1 MRIPASHALRRRHPA
16 IAACA
21 VTAAL
26 LAQPAPAQDFPES
39 LPQAAWFK
47 QFQQELRAAWVPPNV
62 AGGGPVRFVV
72 GNDRVQP
79 GGQFKNGSPWL
90 ALACT
95 ATECRLLPATL
106 SVKDRRAAG
115 GRSGQRL
122 HFEVAEAADTRVVAW
137 FAADKAPAW
146 LAAGAVP
153 SYYTGGG
160 RPRETGRG
168 TDEALID
175 LPGGGTATLLPML
188 VGYPDP
194 SRPLP
199 PALLQLRG
207 QGKRQLLLGQLGLCS
222 HTFKSEDYLLWAGD
236 IDRDGEADFLVSFVD
251 GDGPIHLYLSSAAK
265 PQQPAGLAGV
275 YNTPPTDAKCGADED
290 AGGQ

>member
-1 MRIPASHALRRRHPA
+1 MRIAKRLLPLAAALA
-16 IAACA
+16 L
-21 VTAAL
+21 TAA
-26 LAQPAPAQDFPES
+26 AQDFSEN

-79 GGQFKNGSPWL
+79 GKQFKNGSPWL

-106 SVKDRRAAG
+106 SVKAQGPNA
-115 GRSGQRL
+115 QRL
-122 HFEVAEAADTRVVAW
+122 HFDVAETADARVVAW

-175 LPGGGTATLLPML
+175 LPGGGTASLIPML
-188 VGYPDP
+188 LGHPDP
-194 SRPLP
+194 SHPLP
-199 PALLQLRG
+199 PALLQLRA
-207 QGKRQLLLGQLGLCS
+207 QGKRQMLLGQLGLCS

-236 IDRDGEADFLVSFVD
+236 IDRDGKPDFLISFVD

-265 PQQPAGLAGV
+265 PQQLAGLAGV
-275 YNTPPTDAKCGADED
+275 YNTPPTGAKCGADED
-290 AGGQ
+290 ADGQ